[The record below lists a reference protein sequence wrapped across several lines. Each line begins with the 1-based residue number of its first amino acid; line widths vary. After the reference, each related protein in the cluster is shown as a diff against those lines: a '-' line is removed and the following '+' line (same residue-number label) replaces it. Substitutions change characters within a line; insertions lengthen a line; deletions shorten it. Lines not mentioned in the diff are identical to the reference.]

1 MALTKSTIGE
11 DRLFPEMLGLT
22 FLQYPFGA
30 VVSVRAPHRDPDV
43 VLGIRGFSQ
52 RSLARPGVTVPV
64 KGSKCKQGDKYLPCL
79 LGCSETLNCSALS
92 LVRWGKETPTIQ

>member
-52 RSLARPGVTVPV
+52 RSLARPGVRVSE
-64 KGSKCKQGDKYLPCL
+64 KGSQCRQAG
-79 LGCSETLNCSALS
+79 
-92 LVRWGKETPTIQ
+92 R